1 MTNIVPEVLGKIFE
15 VPFQDSDVA
24 AISTTL
30 TEGTDPQVVAQVAEL
45 LRRFSVLIEVNKT
58 VSKSISLDEMLP
70 HLIEVIA
77 EVLHADRATL
87 FLHDDGSREL
97 FSRVVQ
103 GDDVNEIRIRDDSGV
118 AGAVFTT
125 GHTLIIPD
133 AYRDSRFSP
142 ETDKQTSYRTRNIL
156 CVPIRN
162 RDGAVIGITQ
172 VLNKTNGGFSDADA
186 TLLDAIT
193 TQAAAALEHARFVE
207 ELETAHRDEIILLEV
222 GGAVSGDL
230 DLDSLLEKIMQA
242 TTKLTAAE
250 RSTLFI
256 HDPETGELW
265 SRVAQGTEKKE
276 IRLPSYGGLAGA
288 AGTYR

>member
-1 MTNIVPEVLGKIFE
+1 MASIGPGALGRIFE
-15 VPFQDSDVA
+15 APFQDSDVT
-24 AISTTL
+24 AISQTL

-77 EVLHADRATL
+77 GVLHADRATL
-87 FLHDDGSREL
+87 FLHDDHSREL

-125 GHTLIIPD
+125 GQTLNIPD
-133 AYRDSRFSP
+133 AYADSRFSP
-142 ETDKQTSYRTRNIL
+142 ETDRQTGYRTRNIL

-162 RDGAVIGITQ
+162 REGAVIGITQ
-172 VLNKTNGGFSDADA
+172 VLNKTGGDFSDADA

-193 TQAAAALEHARFVE
+193 TQAE
-207 ELETAHRDEIILLEV
+207 
-222 GGAVSGDL
+222 
-230 DLDSLLEKIMQA
+230 
-242 TTKLTAAE
+242 
-250 RSTLFI
+250 
-256 HDPETGELW
+256 PCPW
-265 SRVAQGTEKKE
+265 RVPVYL
-276 IRLPSYGGLAGA
+276 RYD
-288 AGTYR
+288 